1 MEERRAGSD
10 LHQLALAGREKL
22 QVDGVRNVGSFDG
35 DEVVL
40 ETEMGVLVIKGENL
54 HMQHLNL
61 DQGKVAV
68 QGKVHSLT
76 YAEDDLTQRSRGFL
90 GKLLK

>member
-1 MEERRAGSD
+1 MEERRVGSE
-10 LHQLALAGREKL
+10 LHQLALMGREKL
-22 QVDGVRNVGSFDG
+22 QVDGVRNVGSFDR

-40 ETEMGVLVIKGENL
+40 ETEMGVLIIKGENL

-61 DQGKVAV
+61 DQGKVV
-68 QGKVHSLT
+68 IQGKVQSLV
-76 YAEDDLTQRSRGFL
+76 YAEEDLAQRSKGFF